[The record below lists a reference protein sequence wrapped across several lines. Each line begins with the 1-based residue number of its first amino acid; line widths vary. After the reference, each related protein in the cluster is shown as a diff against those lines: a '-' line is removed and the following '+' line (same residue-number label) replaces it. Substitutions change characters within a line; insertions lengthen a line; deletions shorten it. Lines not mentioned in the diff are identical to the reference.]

1 MNHLKTEKQTPLLD
15 TCMSIHLSLNVFPF
29 LVCNIL
35 QATTAR
41 LVRTSVTP
49 TPVPLGSIA
58 PLGVSNRLSAHQ
70 GNTKTSRGSHP
81 VKLAHQVCF
90 STHIHIVTCSGQM
103 L

>member
-1 MNHLKTEKQTPLLD
+1 MYVH
-15 TCMSIHLSLNVFPF
+15 MSLNVFPF

-70 GNTKTSRGSHP
+70 GNTRTSRGSRP
-81 VKLAHQVCF
+81 VKLAHQVCIG
-90 STHIHIVTCSGQM
+90 SHIYIVTCSGHI
-103 L
+103 

>member
-1 MNHLKTEKQTPLLD
+1 MYVH
-15 TCMSIHLSLNVFPF
+15 ISLNVFPF

-58 PLGVSNRLSAHQ
+58 PLEVSNRLSAHQ
-70 GNTKTSRGSHP
+70 GNTRISRGSRP